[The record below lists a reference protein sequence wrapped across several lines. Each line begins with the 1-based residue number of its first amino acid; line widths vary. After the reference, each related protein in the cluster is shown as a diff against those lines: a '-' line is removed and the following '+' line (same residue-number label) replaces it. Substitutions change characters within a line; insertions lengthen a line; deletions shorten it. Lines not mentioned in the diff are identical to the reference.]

1 MYAREAYDDPRGSK
15 EGEKKCY
22 LSVHL
27 FGYAADIF

>member
-1 MYAREAYDDPRGSK
+1 MHEKPTMTQEEAKR
-15 EGEKKCY
+15 GEKKCY